1 MAQGSGITI
10 AARVVGTERTEKEL
24 RGLAAAVEAR
34 AKRVTER
41 FCLDM
46 SARVKARKLTGQV
59 LNVQTGRLRRSI
71 HHEVRSDGTRVTGTV
86 GTNVE
91 YARIHEFGGI
101 AERAEH
107 NRLVAM
113 AFGKPLKAPVWQ
125 TVRAH
130 QARFPT
136 RSFLRSTLGEM
147 QGQYFAALRKM
158 LDGVG

>member
-91 YARIHEFGGI
+91 YARVHEFGGI

-158 LDGVG
+158 LEG

>member
-1 MAQGSGITI
+1 MAQGNGITI
-10 AARVVGTERTEKEL
+10 AARVVGAERTEKEL

-41 FCLDM
+41 FCLDL

-71 HHEVRSDGTRVTGTV
+71 HHEVRSDRTRVTGTV

-158 LDGVG
+158 LEG